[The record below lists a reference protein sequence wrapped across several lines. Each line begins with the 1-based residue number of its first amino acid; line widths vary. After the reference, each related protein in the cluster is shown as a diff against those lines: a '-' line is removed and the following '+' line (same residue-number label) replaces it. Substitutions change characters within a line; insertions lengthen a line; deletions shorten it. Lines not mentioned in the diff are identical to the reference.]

1 MVSVLTSSA
10 VDCTFEPRSGQTKD
24 FKIGICCFS
33 AKHVALRRKSKNWLA
48 RNQDFIEDQSNAVL
62 YDSSQPTAGT
72 VVAGPDYK
80 NYQVW
85 FSSSYEVS
93 GKLE

>member
-1 MVSVLTSSA
+1 V
-10 VDCTFEPRSGQTKD
+10 K
-24 FKIGICCFS
+24 
-33 AKHVALRRKSKNWLA
+33 LRVTDGA
-48 RNQDFIEDQSNAVL
+48 GHFIEDQSNAVL
-62 YDSSQPTAGT
+62 YDGSQPTAGT